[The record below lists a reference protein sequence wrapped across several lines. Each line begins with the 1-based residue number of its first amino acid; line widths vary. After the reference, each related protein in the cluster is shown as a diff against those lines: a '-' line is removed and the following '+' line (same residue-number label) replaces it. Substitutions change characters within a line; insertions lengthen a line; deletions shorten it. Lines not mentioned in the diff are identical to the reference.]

1 MNAGDIRDAV
11 SDAIRYW
18 EPRRLVYN
26 AALALIVF
34 AYFAAYWPD
43 SGKVVSLQA
52 GAGSCS

>member
-26 AALALIVF
+26 AALALIVL

-43 SGKVVSLQA
+43 SGKVVSLQG